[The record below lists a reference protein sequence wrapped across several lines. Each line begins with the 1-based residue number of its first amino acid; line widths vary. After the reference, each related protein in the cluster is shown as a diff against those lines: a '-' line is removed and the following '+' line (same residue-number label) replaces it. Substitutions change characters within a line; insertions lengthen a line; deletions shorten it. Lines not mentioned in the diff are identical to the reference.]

1 MNYEADYETH
11 AQVDLF
17 PSPTNVFNSISF
29 WKRRRERIRRRRRR
43 RRRKGRY
50 RRRKN

>member
-1 MNYEADYETH
+1 MDYETDYETH

-17 PSPTNVFNSISF
+17 PRPTNRFNSILF

-43 RRRKGRY
+43 RRKGSY